1 MLKIMRNILKYIFI
15 KIPLFILV
23 VSVSVVFLMKWIP
36 VSYTP
41 LMLKRAL
48 EYKDDVNYVRQ
59 HVWVPI
65 EDVSENTIKAVLA
78 AEDSGFFLHNG
89 FEVGDIFTELERMM
103 KGAKNIRGCS
113 TISQQTAKNVFTLG
127 SSTWFRKGVEAYYT
141 FLIEKIWG
149 KRRILEVYLNVAE
162 MGKGIYGIGAAS
174 EAYFHKDARDVT
186 LAEAASLAVCLPN
199 PLTRSPHRME
209 EGFSKSRSRIMREA
223 KNITLLIQ

>member
-1 MLKIMRNILKYIFI
+1 
-15 KIPLFILV
+15 
-23 VSVSVVFLMKWIP
+23 MKWIP

-127 SSTWFRKGVEAYYT
+127 GSTWLRKGVEAYYT

-223 KNITLLIQ
+223 KNISLLIQ

>member
-1 MLKIMRNILKYIFI
+1 MRNILKYIFI

-78 AEDSGFFLHNG
+78 AENSGFFLHNG

>member
-1 MLKIMRNILKYIFI
+1 MRKIMRNILKYIFI
-15 KIPLFILV
+15 KIPFYILV

-59 HVWVPI
+59 RVWVPI

-127 SSTWFRKGVEAYYT
+127 SSTWLRKGVEAYYT

-174 EAYFHKDARDVT
+174 EVYFHKDARDVT

-223 KNITLLIQ
+223 KNITF

>member
-1 MLKIMRNILKYIFI
+1 MRNILKYIFI

>member
-1 MLKIMRNILKYIFI
+1 MRNILKYIFI
-15 KIPLFILV
+15 KIPFFILV

-48 EYKDDVNYVRQ
+48 EYKDDVNYVRR

-65 EDVSENTIKAVLA
+65 EDVSDNAIKAVLA

-113 TISQQTAKNVFTLG
+113 TISQQTAKNIFTLG
-127 SSTWFRKGVEAYYT
+127 RSTWLRKGVEAYYT

-174 EAYFHKDARDVT
+174 EVYFHKDARDVT